1 MNETATSP
9 GLVTY
14 TYDDAGNMITAK
26 SGSSTTTYTYD
37 YNNHLTEVDQNGTLT
52 ATYVYDALGRRIGVD
67 DSGTQTWTV
76 YDGTNPY
83 ADFNGSGT
91 LQVRYQFG
99 PGVVDG
105 AIVDQLLAHKFRRH
119 DGLVLA
125 GQARV
130 GARHCQH
137 DRDRA

>member
-9 GLVTY
+9 GVTY
-14 TYDDAGNMITAK
+14 TYDNAGNMISAK

-37 YNNHLTEVDQNGTLT
+37 FDNRLIEVETNGTVI

-67 DSGTQTWTV
+67 DNGTQTWTV

-91 LQVRYQFG
+91 LQVRYQYG

-105 AIVDQLLAHKFRRH
+105 AVV
-119 DGLVLA
+119 GLRGVRL
-125 GQARV
+125 GFLGLRGV
-130 GARHCQH
+130 WGFVVSDLVFCF
-137 DRDRA
+137 